1 MIHGKRIL
9 AIVPARGG
17 SKGIPRKNVKEIGGK
32 PLIAW
37 TIEAAQKSKYIDHLV
52 VSTEDHEIASVSR
65 SYGAEVLLRPEELA
79 QDDTPGIDVVLH
91 AVEQLQGYS
100 YVVLLQPTSPLRTT
114 EDIDQCLE
122 SLVSNGAPACVS
134 LCEVDQPPHWMY
146 IVNEQ
151 NKLQPIVD
159 NINQYYRRQ
168 EIPKTYALNGAIY
181 VAETEWLFL
190 KKSFLSEETLPF
202 IMPRERSIDIDV
214 PFDLE
219 FADIVLRQ
227 RLRD

>member
-17 SKGIPRKNVKEIGGK
+17 SKSIPRKNVKEIGGK

>member
-17 SKGIPRKNVKEIGGK
+17 SKGIPRKNVREIGGK

-100 YVVLLQPTSPLRTT
+100 YVVLLQPTSPLRMT

-214 PFDLE
+214 PLDLE
-219 FADIVLRQ
+219 FVDFMLRKT
-227 RLRD
+227 R

>member
-1 MIHGKRIL
+1 MLGRLKQR
-9 AIVPARGG
+9 
-17 SKGIPRKNVKEIGGK
+17 
-32 PLIAW
+32 
-37 TIEAAQKSKYIDHLV
+37 KSKYIDHLV

-100 YVVLLQPTSPLRTT
+100 YVVLLQPTSPLRMT

-151 NKLQPIVD
+151 NKLQP
-159 NINQYYRRQ
+159 
-168 EIPKTYALNGAIY
+168 
-181 VAETEWLFL
+181 
-190 KKSFLSEETLPF
+190 
-202 IMPRERSIDIDV
+202 M
-214 PFDLE
+214 
-219 FADIVLRQ
+219 
-227 RLRD
+227 